1 MKKILLLF
9 IFLVSLISAQ
19 APKSTVSVGA
29 YYTTG
34 SYSNNNSSESL
45 SLYGVIDI
53 KMLDRIVLGYDNLRI
68 DIPDSNWI
76 YDQNFF
82 VVSGMKN
89 LYPFYLKFDYAYA
102 GGQYGEKYRG
112 EYYFGSITDA
122 THIMHA
128 SLLYNFNL
136 LYNNF

>member
-1 MKKILLLF
+1 MKITLLLF
-9 IFLVSLISAQ
+9 LILVFVITAQ
-19 APKSTVSVGA
+19 TPKSNFTVGA

-34 SYSNNNSSESL
+34 SYLNNNSSESY

-89 LYPFYLKFDYAYA
+89 LYPFYGFLLQYAYN
-102 GGQYGEKYRG
+102 
-112 EYYFGSITDA
+112 I
-122 THIMHA
+122 II
-128 SLLYNFNL
+128 
-136 LYNNF
+136 